1 MGRPRVKGPPR
12 ASPQA
17 VVAHTATRTR
27 LMVSWYGGSTRDIEV
42 VAGPGH
48 WYRIGEELVAV
59 RWVYVHDCTGT
70 HRDAYLLTTDITMKP
85 PQIVACYT
93 QCWSIETTFQ
103 ECREYL
109 YLESTK
115 GYGQVTV
122 LRCTPCLWG

>member
-109 YLESTK
+109 
-115 GYGQVTV
+115 
-122 LRCTPCLWG
+122 